1 MIWPMNGAFGQNA
14 GNITLTVG
22 SFYSAPG
29 KTNRFVA
36 RGGRG
41 GDPGIGA
48 SGIDGISLPVPNNL
62 GQPSQANNQ
71 EGLTASTYTDAS
83 LLSLKSAV
91 EKLTVLPPQMAPQIL
106 GARGQSVAQHVADCP
121 QVQADE
127 TIANKGKKSLS
138 GAAWRVL
145 SKIEEWCA
153 LQVSNL
159 LGTLFSVM
167 GQVGT
172 STVKPRLSPL
182 FSMASIGSAALT

>member
-41 GDPGIGA
+41 GDPDIGA

-106 GARGQSVAQHVADCP
+106 GARGQRVAQHVADCR
-121 QVQADE
+121 QGQADE
-127 TIANKGKKSLS
+127 TIANKGKSRCLARRGVSCRKLRN
-138 GAAWRVL
+138 GARCRFRTFIKQRIFREIQTVPR
-145 SKIEEWCA
+145 SEEH
-153 LQVSNL
+153 
-159 LGTLFSVM
+159 
-167 GQVGT
+167 T
-172 STVKPRLSPL
+172 S
-182 FSMASIGSAALT
+182 